1 VAPSTDIISNP
12 KFSNSQ
18 IVEQMLNDYKVVR
31 AELAKYGKGLPEK
44 KEIVVV
50 NKMELVEEG
59 NRSEIEKEFKKE
71 TGKDL
76 IWVSAGMGEVSRL
89 VEKLS

>member
-1 VAPSTDIISNP
+1 
-12 KFSNSQ
+12 
-18 IVEQMLNDYKVVR
+18 MLNDYKVVR
-31 AELAKYGKGLPEK
+31 AEFDKYGKGIPEK

-59 NRSEIEKEFKKE
+59 NRAEIEKEFKKE

-76 IWVSAGMGEVSRL
+76 IWVSAGMGEVSKL